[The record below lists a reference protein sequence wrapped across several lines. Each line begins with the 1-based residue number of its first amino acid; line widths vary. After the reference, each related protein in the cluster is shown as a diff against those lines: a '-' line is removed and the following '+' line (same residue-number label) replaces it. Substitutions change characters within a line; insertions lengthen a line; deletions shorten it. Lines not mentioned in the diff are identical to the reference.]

1 MEGKQIGSWSVGW
14 AYCATEIFDD
24 VMMWMARVEVEENNK
39 ERERER
45 ERRTVGE
52 EVGVERWREWTTARK
67 QKGTKGRLTCDEMSP
82 SEINNSG
89 SDF

>member
-1 MEGKQIGSWSVGW
+1 M
-14 AYCATEIFDD
+14 T
-24 VMMWMARVEVEENNK
+24 RVEVEENNK

-52 EVGVERWREWTTARK
+52 EVGVGVGVERWRERTIARK
-67 QKGTKGRLTCDEMSP
+67 RKGTKGRLTCDEMSP